1 MKLFLARIRD
11 LIRIFVKFVTK
22 DIWAL
27 DFSELSDAR
36 KRLVRNL
43 QALILTARGFGRE
56 RVGRE
61 AIALSQFTMLAF
73 VPMVAVILFITSGF
87 GIDRILADSLAESF
101 PSSMPLVDTIVA
113 YADNIVAATQNGL
126 FGWISFLSFLWTIIW
141 LMLNVGI
148 AFNRIWQVRQPRR
161 IWHRLAV
168 YLAILFVTP
177 FVLVLLFSGWVWYGK
192 FIGQLAGRLGPLNFL
207 QTNLFWLAF
216 YGIVVLALSVM
227 YKFIPNAK
235 VRYGSALK
243 AALIVGV
250 PFLGIQYLYMGTQLL
265 VTRLGAIYGA
275 LAFIPLFMVW
285 MNLCWQVILFGAELS
300 RGYTLVDYR
309 EARERGLTQLSEY
322 DAIKTEND

>member
-148 AFNRIWQVRQPRR
+148 AFNRIWQVQQPRR

>member
-36 KRLVRNL
+36 KRLVRHL

-101 PSSMPLVDTIVA
+101 PSSMPLVNTIVA

>member
-11 LIRIFVKFVTK
+11 LIRRFVKFVTK

-101 PSSMPLVDTIVA
+101 PSSMPLVNTIVA

-177 FVLVLLFSGWVWYGK
+177 FVLVLFFSGWVWYGK

>member
-192 FIGQLAGRLGPLNFL
+192 FIEQLAGRLGPLNFL

>member
-192 FIGQLAGRLGPLNFL
+192 FIGQLTGRLGPLNFL

>member
-36 KRLVRNL
+36 KHLVRNL

-101 PSSMPLVDTIVA
+101 PSSMPLVNTIVA

>member
-275 LAFIPLFMVW
+275 LAFIPIFMVW

>member
-11 LIRIFVKFVTK
+11 LIRRFVKFVTK

-43 QALILTARGFGRE
+43 QALILTAKGFGRE

>member
-101 PSSMPLVDTIVA
+101 PSSMPLVNTIVA

-177 FVLVLLFSGWVWYGK
+177 FVLVLFFSGWVWYGK

>member
-101 PSSMPLVDTIVA
+101 PSSMPLVNTIVA

>member
-36 KRLVRNL
+36 KHLVRNL

>member
-11 LIRIFVKFVTK
+11 LIRRFVKFVTK

>member
-73 VPMVAVILFITSGF
+73 IPMVAVILFITSGF